1 MSVLS
6 NMTDADVQIIMGRH
20 ERAAQAAL
28 AAKLEMHEFD
38 AYRGTASFSC
48 EVGDDLYLI
57 WDVDFSTNLEE
68 GYEEDNPYPYTFWYR
83 SLDTIYDY
91 DHDRPIKVEII
102 GPDNESTVMLSPKFL
117 HPDAVFSLIE
127 EATMAHKEED

>member
-1 MSVLS
+1 MTVLS
-6 NMTDADVQIIMGRH
+6 NIAAINYKAAIERH

-38 AYRGTASFSC
+38 AYHGTASFSC
-48 EVGDDLYLI
+48 QVDDELYLI

-68 GYEEDNPYPYTFWYR
+68 GSDGFEEQCYTFWYR
-83 SLDTIYDY
+83 SLDTIYGY
-91 DHDRPIKVEII
+91 DQGQPIEVQII
-102 GPDNESTVMLSPKFL
+102 GPDHDTTVMLSPKFL

-127 EATMAHKEED
+127 AATMAHEEED

>member
-1 MSVLS
+1 MSRLAT
-6 NMTDADVQIIMGRH
+6 MTAIDWKVAAERH

-38 AYRGTASFSC
+38 AYHETASFSC
-48 EVGDDLYLI
+48 QVSDELYLV

-68 GYEEDNPYPYTFWYR
+68 GSDGFEEQCYTFWYR
-83 SLDTIYDY
+83 SLDTIYGY
-91 DHDRPIKVEII
+91 DQGQPIKVQII
-102 GPDNESTVMLSPKFL
+102 GPDDESTVMLSPKFL

-127 EATMAHKEED
+127 AATMTHEEED